1 MNDYEIFEDDDG
13 SVMFVNKDGMGVPSS
28 VLDLVLELNKQ
39 NPAFYAKWIE
49 LAEQYVFSG
58 ASTLEA

>member
-1 MNDYEIFEDDDG
+1 MSDYEIFEDDEG
-13 SVMFVNKDGMGVPSS
+13 TVLFVNKDGLGVPSS

-58 ASTLEA
+58 SSILEA